1 MRFATGGRY
10 RAAVPSTTRTILARC
25 VSAGCLL
32 FGAVVF
38 VTLLVTGALPLVWAV
53 PLLALTAL
61 VGYALLLG
69 WGVLPVP
76 DWMLRRAREELRRRG
91 EWGAGAGEGHD
102 VNGR

>member
-1 MRFATGGRY
+1 MPMTPRM
-10 RAAVPSTTRTILARC
+10 ILARC

-32 FGAVVF
+32 FGAAVF
-38 VTLLVTGALPLVWAV
+38 VALTATGALPLVWAV

-76 DWMLRRAREELRRRG
+76 EWMLRRAREELRRRG
-91 EWGAGAGEGHD
+91 EWGAGAGESHD
-102 VNGR
+102 VDGR